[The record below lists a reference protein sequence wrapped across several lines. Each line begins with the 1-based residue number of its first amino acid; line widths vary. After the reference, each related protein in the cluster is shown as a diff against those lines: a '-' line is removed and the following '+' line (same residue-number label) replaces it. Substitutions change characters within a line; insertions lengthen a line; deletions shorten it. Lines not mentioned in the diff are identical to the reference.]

1 MHSMTLRIE
10 EYVFGCTV
18 QLESKEANLGS
29 SDLRDFP
36 INRQNYRGS
45 FSAMVIHGH
54 ASLQLFWGVDTSDSL
69 GVICYDRLVL
79 SEGHKTCFKD

>member
-18 QLESKEANLGS
+18 QLESKEANFGS

-69 GVICYDRLVL
+69 GVICYDR
-79 SEGHKTCFKD
+79 